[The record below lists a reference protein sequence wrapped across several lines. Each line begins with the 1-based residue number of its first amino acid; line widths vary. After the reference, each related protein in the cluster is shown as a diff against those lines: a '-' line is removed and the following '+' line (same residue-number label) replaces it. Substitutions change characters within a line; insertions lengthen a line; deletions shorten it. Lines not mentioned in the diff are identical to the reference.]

1 MKKLF
6 MILPLALI
14 LCFVVSCQDKEAMA
28 ELEEMKAQS
37 EVEEQNKELLRN
49 LFEELDKGNTE
60 IIKEL
65 YGSTTPLSPE
75 EAIEMTKMFY
85 NAFPDL
91 THTIDRLVAEGD
103 MVAGQYTFRGTHKG
117 KFSGIPPTDNKV
129 EVTVIGI
136 WSFADGKLAEYW
148 TNIDMLG
155 LMQQLGME
163 LKPKEGKK

>member
-6 MILPLALI
+6 MILPFVLV
-14 LCFVVSCQDKEAMA
+14 LCFAYGCQDKAAMA
-28 ELEEMKAQS
+28 ELEAFRAQAAL
-37 EVEEQNKELLRN
+37 EEQNKELLHN
-49 LFEELDKGNTE
+49 SFEELDKGNTE

-103 MVAGQYTFRGTHKG
+103 MVAGQYTFRGTHKSE
-117 KFSGIPPTDNKV
+117 FSGIPPTDNKV
-129 EVTVIGI
+129 EVTVMGI

-148 TNIDMLG
+148 TNIDSLG

-163 LKPKEGKK
+163 LKPKEVK